1 MKLLKGW
8 RRIDNE
14 RGFVNETTG
23 QNVVVT
29 KKPFGQHFLVLLFPG
44 MKTKNETEGRKLSPE
59 YPTEAKAMVFALDW
73 MSIHPEGQRELP

>member
-73 MSIHPEGQRELP
+73 MSSHPEGQRELP